1 MKGEISITANELKKI
16 LSEYYHVN
24 AYSID
29 ISQRTNDSVIEYEGK
44 VVMRISKPPE
54 TMITI
59 NF

>member
-1 MKGEISITANELKKI
+1 MKGEISITANELKKV

-29 ISQRTNDSVIEYEGK
+29 IFQQTDDSVIEYEGNI
-44 VVMRISKPPE
+44 VMRIFKPPQ

-59 NF
+59 KF

>member
-1 MKGEISITANELKKI
+1 MKGEISITANELKKV

-29 ISQRTNDSVIEYEGK
+29 ISQRTDDSVIEYEGK
-44 VVMRISKPPE
+44 IVMRISKPPQ

-59 NF
+59 KF